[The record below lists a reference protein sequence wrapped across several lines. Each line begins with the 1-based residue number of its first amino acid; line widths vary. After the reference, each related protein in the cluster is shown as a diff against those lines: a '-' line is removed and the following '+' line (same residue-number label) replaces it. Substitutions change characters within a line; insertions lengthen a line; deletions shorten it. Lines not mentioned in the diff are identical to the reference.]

1 DAVGEVLLE
10 LPVARRQRPL
20 PRPVGLAVRILRR
33 GPGQYPG
40 LAACT
45 ALGAWV
51 EEWALGDHATA
62 EGHAIFVGMPGNP
75 LVERWCGEQLERIPR
90 LHMHRPRHLGAPLGG
105 PGRGLGPEEALGRRA
120 GSGPSIP
127 TRAPGRGPDDRRQDQ
142 PTRRPRGTAG
152 RAREALRGAHA
163 LRRSGP
169 RLRGLRAAAPGRR

>member
-1 DAVGEVLLE
+1 PCCTQYILRAPTSALITFFSISSRRPPISTLFPYTTLFRSHVLIGDEQDLPLLRAVLASFPPDAVGEVLLE
-10 LPVARRQRPL
+10 LPMARRQRPL

-51 EEWALGDHATA
+51 EAWVLGDHATA

-90 LHMHRPRHLGAPLGG
+90 LHMHRPRHLGAPL
-105 PGRGLGPEEALGRRA
+105 
-120 GSGPSIP
+120 
-127 TRAPGRGPDDRRQDQ
+127 
-142 PTRRPRGTAG
+142 
-152 RAREALRGAHA
+152 
-163 LRRSGP
+163 
-169 RLRGLRAAAPGRR
+169 